1 MKRASS
7 DQGGG
12 KAKFASLFANA
23 ASRRPDPDQEPY
35 KSLGAGTG
43 LILWTSLTQTQG
55 PFGDCRNPNG
65 NRELPI
71 T

>member
-7 DQGGG
+7 DEGGV
-12 KAKFASLFANA
+12 KAKFACLFANA

-43 LILWTSLTQTQG
+43 LILEPEDSLKEALAQ
-55 PFGDCRNPNG
+55 
-65 NRELPI
+65 EKEEI
-71 T
+71 

>member
-43 LILWTSLTQTQG
+43 LILEPEDSLKEALAQ
-55 PFGDCRNPNG
+55 
-65 NRELPI
+65 EKEEI
-71 T
+71 